1 MEIKKNR
8 KESSMDEKKVNN
20 LKFWSIII
28 LLIIIILILFFF
40 TNFGKIGNNLVPTG
54 KVDVFDIDIE
64 CDCQDDG
71 ECTTIDENNNKITVP
86 VFDKQSNKDDLG
98 IVFVDDKNGNYI
110 YQQNLQIFNNAAF
123 QYTDKIAPGVS
134 NTYHFVVYNSTK
146 LKLRYYV
153 EMYETTEH
161 KVNLK
166 YRLKRNN
173 SYVIGNDNKWVTAN
187 ELKTEFS
194 KINAS
199 TSDNYS
205 LDWKWEYEDGKD
217 NEDTIAG
224 ENMTSNYKLNIRF
237 YFESIN

>member
-1 MEIKKNR
+1 MD
-8 KESSMDEKKVNN
+8 KEKVNN

-54 KVDVFDIDIE
+54 KVDVFDIDVE

-71 ECTTIDENNNKITVP
+71 KCTTTDENGNKIAVP
-86 VFDKQSNKDDLG
+86 AFNRLANKDDLG

-134 NTYHFVVYNSTK
+134 NTYHFVVHNSTK
-146 LKLRYYV
+146 MKLKYYV
-153 EMYETTEH
+153 EMYENTEY

-173 SYVIGNDNKWVTAN
+173 SYVIGNNNKWVTSN

-194 KINAS
+194 KINAY

-217 NEDTIAG
+217 NEDTLAG
-224 ENMTSNYKLNIRF
+224 ENMTSKYKLNIRF
-237 YFESIN
+237 YFEETR